1 MQSIERRI
9 AALESNSSA
18 VDASL
23 KVVFVEAGET
33 EADAIKRAGY
43 PPDAADVMCVV
54 FVSPT
59 DERL

>member
-9 AALESNSSA
+9 AALESNASA

-43 PPDAADVMCVV
+43 PPNAADVMCLV